1 MNEQSCSLAG
11 CDAALYGNKVHVLG
25 QLINNF
31 NVPKGFTLSSVFF
44 DTFLKGLS
52 FPYSSADYYAKN
64 IDIQ

>member
-31 NVPKGFTLSSVFF
+31 NVPKGFALSSVFF
-44 DTFLKGLS
+44 DTFLK
-52 FPYSSADYYAKN
+52 D
-64 IDIQ
+64 